1 MVESISGE
9 SRSDKVFAFLLGLF
23 VSEGVTSVFSFGST
37 LFTLSEVFSPILLVF
52 LCLKDKKRIVSFI

>member
-23 VSEGVTSVFSFGST
+23 VSEGITSVFSFGST

-52 LCLKDKKRIVSFI
+52 L